1 MRRSLTKEINTSGRK
16 GEAFPHCAAAK
27 PRWLIEW
34 HTVADAAV
42 PRETSFFTPNQIS
55 DKSLARASLWLP
67 NLHVLRFGKSHS
79 ISRERKRKVM
89 ATMDRGLENT
99 AQPDAFGT
107 GRQPRG
113 LATLFFTELWERFSY
128 YGMRAIL
135 VLYMVAPVSQG
146 GLGFDTKHAASIYG
160 TYTMSVYLTALP
172 GGMLA
177 DRILGAKLAVLLG
190 GIVIACGHF
199 SMVFH
204 SLTFFYLGMVLIAV
218 GTGLLKPNIS
228 AMVGSLYTKDDPR
241 RDSGFSIF
249 YMGIN
254 IGAVLAPLVC
264 GYLAQGESFK
274 GFVARMGF
282 DVSTSW
288 HWGFGAA
295 GVGMCLGLIIYGL
308 NRKRL
313 PDVDRSVLDIAN
325 DLEPATDQ
333 SSATATD
340 VSPGP
345 RQRRANP
352 LIAVV
357 LSLILPGAGHLYRGQ
372 TGAGLS
378 WLFAFVLAGIWYLA
392 GGGIILGIV
401 IIGIVIACA
410 ISAARRPKASAQLT
424 PEEWKRVGA
433 IFVFFLFTILFWA
446 AYEQKGASLN
456 LFAKDLV
463 RTEVFGM
470 KFPSSWLQSCTP
482 AFVIMLAPIFSYLWL
497 RLGKRQ
503 PSSPVKFT
511 LGLLFIG
518 LAYCLLVP
526 AAWMTAYGR
535 ISPLWLVGLYF
546 LEVVGEMCLSPVG
559 LSTVTKLAPV
569 KLVGIMMGVWFLA
582 ASFGSKLAGKLSEYY
597 LPNSATL
604 VKLYG
609 GIAVGL
615 LISAGLL
622 ALLTPRV
629 KKLMGSV
636 N

>member
-1 MRRSLTKEINTSGRK
+1 MNSNAQLETADSSG
-16 GEAFPHCAAAK
+16 
-27 PRWLIEW
+27 L
-34 HTVADAAV
+34 
-42 PRETSFFTPNQIS
+42 
-55 DKSLARASLWLP
+55 
-67 NLHVLRFGKSHS
+67 FGHPL
-79 ISRERKRKVM
+79 
-89 ATMDRGLENT
+89 GL
-99 AQPDAFGT
+99 G
-107 GRQPRG
+107 
-113 LATLFFTELWERFSY
+113 TLFFTELWERFSY

-135 VLYMVAPVSQG
+135 VLYMVAPVGAG
-146 GLGFDTKHAASIYG
+146 GLGFDVKHAASIYG

-172 GGMLA
+172 GGLLA
-177 DRILGAKLAVLLG
+177 DRLLGARLAVLLG

-204 SLTFFYLGMVLIAV
+204 SMTFFYLGMVLIAV

-228 AMVGSLYTKDDPR
+228 AMLGNLYGKDDPR

-254 IGAVLAPLVC
+254 VGAFFAPLVC
-264 GYLAQGESFK
+264 GYMAQGDSFK
-274 GFVARMGF
+274 RFVASMGF
-282 DVSTSW
+282 DVTTSW

-295 GVGMCLGLIIYGL
+295 GVGMCLGLVIFVL
-308 NRKRL
+308 NGKRF
-313 PDVDRSVLDIAN
+313 PDVVPSSIDKASDEERADESV
-325 DLEPATDQ
+325 
-333 SSATATD
+333 SAAAASAVAD
-340 VSPGP
+340 SRPL
-345 RQRRANP
+345 NP
-352 LIAVV
+352 IIAVI
-357 LSLILPGAGHLYRGQ
+357 LSLILPGAGHMYKGQ
-372 TGAGLS
+372 MGAGLS
-378 WLFAFVLAGIWYLA
+378 WLFAYVLAWIWYFA
-392 GGGIILGIV
+392 GGGTILGGV
-401 IIGIVIACA
+401 IIVLVIACA
-410 ISAARRPKASAQLT
+410 ISAARRTTATTQLT
-424 PEEWKRVGA
+424 AAEWKRVGA

-470 KFPSSWLQSCTP
+470 RFPSSWLQSCTP
-482 AFVIMLAPIFSYLWL
+482 LFVIMLAPIFSLLWV

-511 LGLLFIG
+511 FGLLFIG

-582 ASFGSKLAGKLSEYY
+582 ASFGSKLAGYLSGFYV
-597 LPNSATL
+597 PQSGTL

-609 GIAVGL
+609 GIAIGL
-615 LISAGLL
+615 LISAGIL
-622 ALLTPRV
+622 AFLTPRV
-629 KKLMGSV
+629 KKLMGAV
-636 N
+636 H